1 MNLRGIYQDYAPL
14 KQLFLLFMLLFVS
27 FIFCYALGMLGV
39 SLIDA
44 PSLSDFESKS
54 TIDSLKCLQAFSS
67 IGIFVLPPFL
77 FAYLTN
83 KSLNFVSI
91 SRQQFVLTVAIMAL
105 SFPLINAL
113 ALWNE
118 SLHLPSFLSDI
129 EVWMRS
135 AESQAIQI
143 TEAFLKVDHW
153 SDLWVN
159 ILIIGVIP
167 ALGEEL
173 LFRGVIQKELFSRY
187 GKIHLSIWITAF
199 LFSAMHL
206 QFLGFIPRF
215 LIGGLLGY
223 LFYWSGSIWLPIL
236 AHFVN
241 NAGAVILSY
250 FIGQHTISHD
260 VEHLGAEE
268 GQFSMLVI
276 ALLGLF
282 MMLYL
287 LKSISKPQLSS

>member
-1 MNLRGIYQDYAPL
+1 MNLKGIYQDYTPI
-14 KQLFLLFMLLFVS
+14 KQVFILLMLLFVS
-27 FIFCYALGMLGV
+27 FIFFNALGMIGV
-39 SLIDA
+39 SFIDA
-44 PSLSDFESKS
+44 PSLSDFENTA
-54 TIDSLKCLQAFSS
+54 TIHSLKFLQAISS
-67 IGIFVLPPFL
+67 IGIFIVPPFL
-77 FAYLTN
+77 FVYLTS
-83 KSLNFVSI
+83 KSLNFTKV
-91 SRQQFVLTVAIMAL
+91 SRQQFLLTVAIMCFSL
-105 SFPLINAL
+105 PLINAL

-118 SLHLPSFLSDI
+118 GLHLPYFLSSLED
-129 EVWMRS
+129 WMRS
-135 AESQAIQI
+135 AENQAMQI

-153 SDLWVN
+153 SGLVLN

-173 LFRGVIQKELFSRY
+173 LFRGVIQKELFSIN

-250 FIGQHTISHD
+250 FINKQSIPKD
-260 VEHLGAEE
+260 VEYLGAED
-268 GQFSMLVI
+268 GQSSMLVI
-276 ALLGLF
+276 SLLGLF
-282 MMLYL
+282 MLLYI
-287 LKSISKPQLSS
+287 LKTISKPQSS

>member
-1 MNLRGIYQDYAPL
+1 MNLKGIYQDYTPI
-14 KQLFLLFMLLFVS
+14 KQVFILLMLLFVS
-27 FIFCYALGMLGV
+27 FIVFNAIGMIGV

-44 PSLSDFESKS
+44 PSLSDFENTA
-54 TIDSLKCLQAFSS
+54 TIQSLKFLQAFSS
-67 IGIFVLPPFL
+67 IGLFIVPPFL
-77 FAYLTN
+77 FVYLTS
-83 KSLNFVSI
+83 KSLNFNAV
-91 SRQQFVLTVAIMAL
+91 SRQQFLLTVAIMCFA
-105 SFPLINAL
+105 FPLINAL

-118 SLHLPSFLSDI
+118 GLHLPSFLSALED
-129 EVWMRS
+129 WMRS
-135 AESQAIQI
+135 AESQAMLI

-153 SDLWVN
+153 SGLLLN

-173 LFRGVIQKELFSRY
+173 LFRGVIQKELFSRN

-241 NAGAVILSY
+241 NTGAVILSY
-250 FIGQHTISHD
+250 FINQQSISKE
-260 VEHLGAEE
+260 VEYLGAED
-268 GQFSMLVI
+268 GQLSMLVI
-276 ALLGLF
+276 VLLGLF
-282 MMLYL
+282 MLLYL
-287 LKSISKPQLSS
+287 LKTISKPQTT

>member
-1 MNLRGIYQDYAPL
+1 MNLKGIYQDYTPI
-14 KQLFLLFMLLFVS
+14 KQVFILLMLLFVS
-27 FIFCYALGMLGV
+27 FIFFNALGMIGV
-39 SLIDA
+39 SFIDA
-44 PSLSDFESKS
+44 PSLSDFENTA
-54 TIDSLKCLQAFSS
+54 TIHSLKFLQAISS
-67 IGIFVLPPFL
+67 IGIFIVPPFL
-77 FAYLTN
+77 FVYLTS
-83 KSLNFVSI
+83 KSLNFTKV
-91 SRQQFVLTVAIMAL
+91 SRQQFLLTVAIMCFSL
-105 SFPLINAL
+105 PLINAL

-118 SLHLPSFLSDI
+118 GLHLPYFLSSLED
-129 EVWMRS
+129 WMRS
-135 AESQAIQI
+135 AENQAMQI

-153 SDLWVN
+153 SGLLLN

-173 LFRGVIQKELFSRY
+173 LFRGVIQKELFSIN

-250 FIGQHTISHD
+250 FINKQSIPKD
-260 VEHLGAEE
+260 VEYLGAED
-268 GQFSMLVI
+268 GQSSMLVI
-276 ALLGLF
+276 SLLGLF
-282 MMLYL
+282 MLLYI
-287 LKSISKPQLSS
+287 LKTISKPQSS

>member
-14 KQLFLLFMLLFVS
+14 KQLFILFMLLFVS

-39 SLIDA
+39 GIIDA
-44 PSLSDFESKS
+44 PSLSDFENKA
-54 TIDSLKCLQAFSS
+54 TIQSLKFLQAFSS
-67 IGIFVLPPFL
+67 IGIFTLPPFL

-83 KSLNFVSI
+83 KSLNFISI
-91 SRQQFVLTVAIMAL
+91 SRQQFVLTVGIMVFA
-105 SFPLINAL
+105 FPLINAL

-118 SLHLPSFLSDI
+118 GLHLPSFLSDV
-129 EVWMRS
+129 EAWMRS
-135 AESQAIQI
+135 AESQAMKI
-143 TEAFLKVDHW
+143 TEAFLQVDTTW
-153 SDLWVN
+153 DLWIN
-159 ILIIGVIP
+159 IVIIGVIP

-173 LFRGVIQKELFSRY
+173 LFRGVIQKELFSRS

-241 NAGAVILSY
+241 NAGAVILTY
-250 FIGQHTISHD
+250 FIAQRSISKDIETIGTAD
-260 VEHLGAEE
+260 
-268 GQFSMLVI
+268 GQFTMLVF
-276 ALLGLF
+276 ALLGLAMF
-282 MMLYL
+282 MYL
-287 LKSISKPQLSS
+287 LKAISSSD

>member
-1 MNLRGIYQDYAPL
+1 MNLKGIYQDYAPI
-14 KQLFLLFMLLFVS
+14 KQAFILLMLLFVS
-27 FIFCYALGMLGV
+27 FIIFNALGMLGV

-44 PSLSDFESKS
+44 PSLTDFENTA
-54 TIDSLKCLQAFSS
+54 TIQSLKFLQAFSS
-67 IGIFVLPPFL
+67 IGLFIVPPLL
-77 FAYLTN
+77 FAYLTS
-83 KSLNFVSI
+83 KSLNFTAV
-91 SRQQFVLTVAIMAL
+91 SRQQFLLTAAIMAL

-129 EVWMRS
+129 EAWMRT
-135 AESQAIQI
+135 AESQAMQI

-153 SDLWVN
+153 SGLWIN

-173 LFRGVIQKELFSRY
+173 LFRGVIQKELFSKY

-199 LFSAMHL
+199 LFSAIHL

-223 LFYWSGSIWLPIL
+223 LFYWSGSIWLPII

-250 FIGQHTISHD
+250 LIGQQSISNE
-260 VEHLGAEE
+260 VEYLGAEE

-276 ALLGLF
+276 ALLGLL
-282 MMLYL
+282 MMSYL

>member
-1 MNLRGIYQDYAPL
+1 MNLKGIYQDYAPI
-14 KQLFLLFMLLFVS
+14 KQAFILLMLLFVS
-27 FIFCYALGMLGV
+27 FIIFNALGMLGV

-44 PSLSDFESKS
+44 PSLTDFENKA
-54 TIDSLKCLQAFSS
+54 TIQSLKFLQAFSS
-67 IGIFVLPPFL
+67 IGLFIVPPFL
-77 FAYLTN
+77 FAYLTS
-83 KSLNFVSI
+83 KSLNFTAV
-91 SRQQFVLTVAIMAL
+91 SRQQFLLTVAIMAL

-129 EVWMRS
+129 EAWMRT
-135 AESQAIQI
+135 AESQAMQI

-153 SDLWVN
+153 SGLWIN

-173 LFRGVIQKELFSRY
+173 LFRGVIQKELFSKY

-199 LFSAMHL
+199 LFSAIHL

-223 LFYWSGSIWLPIL
+223 LFYWSGSIWLPII

-250 FIGQHTISHD
+250 LIGQQSISNE
-260 VEHLGAEE
+260 VEYLGAEE

-276 ALLGLF
+276 ALLGLL
-282 MMLYL
+282 MMSYL